1 MRGLN
6 EKVVETVGFL
16 KKKTHASPQIAI
28 ILGTGLGKL
37 GDHIKDKKIIDYR
50 SIPYFPVSTAIGHK
64 SRLVSGRIADKR
76 VIALEGRFHYYEG
89 YSLEQVTYPVRV
101 AKALGCKA
109 LIVSNAAGGLNP
121 LFNAGDIMVISDH
134 INLMGVNPLIGP
146 NDEKLGPRFP
156 DMCEPYSEK
165 LIKLTEETALEEGLK
180 LHKGVYIGLTGP
192 NLETKAEYRFLRMIG
207 GDVVGM
213 STVPEVVV
221 AVHAGLKVLGLSVIT
236 DRCLPDALKPANIAE
251 IIRVANEAEPKLT
264 RLVNKVIGKMRI

>member
-6 EKVVETVGFL
+6 EKITETVDFL
-16 KKKTHASPQIAI
+16 KKKIHASPEIAI

-37 GDHIKDKKIIDYR
+37 GEHLKDGKAIDYR
-50 SIPYFPVSTAIGHK
+50 SIPHFPVSTVVGHK
-64 SRLVSGRIADKR
+64 SRLISGRINGKR

-121 LFNAGDIMVISDH
+121 LFEAGDMMIISDH
-134 INLMGVNPLIGP
+134 INLMGVNPLIGT
-146 NDEKLGPRFP
+146 NDDKLGPRFP

-165 LIKLTEETALEEGLK
+165 LIKLTEKTALEEHLK

-213 STVPEVVV
+213 STVPEVIV
-221 AVHAGLKVLGLSVIT
+221 AVHAGLKVLGLSIIT
-236 DRCLPDALKPANIAE
+236 DRCLPDALKPANIEE
-251 IIRVANEAEPKLT
+251 IIKIANEAEPKLT
-264 RLVNKVIGKMRI
+264 RLVSKVIEKM